1 MFLFSVLWP
10 ACRLYPL
17 PAIKKPFLQI
27 TDECLIP
34 KGRLTKNRGERIS
47 KSPLDHR
54 PADMTSSPRSV
65 PEAYHLIQQS
75 GPDPSCRHDRRH
87 WTAGI
92 PKQAALTIPAHTG
105 FRSMYLTAA
114 IKCFSSSTLEPNLA
128 CHKWPFQPFR
138 KLIRLVYLAWASE
151 KHRANESVSEGMA
164 IK

>member
-1 MFLFSVLWP
+1 M
-10 ACRLYPL
+10 
-17 PAIKKPFLQI
+17 I

-87 WTAGI
+87 WTGGI
-92 PKQAALTIPAHTG
+92 PKQASLLP
-105 FRSMYLTAA
+105 
-114 IKCFSSSTLEPNLA
+114 TLVSVLCTSLPL
-128 CHKWPFQPFR
+128 
-138 KLIRLVYLAWASE
+138 S
-151 KHRANESVSEGMA
+151 SVSCQAHLSRTWPA
-164 IK
+164 INGPSS